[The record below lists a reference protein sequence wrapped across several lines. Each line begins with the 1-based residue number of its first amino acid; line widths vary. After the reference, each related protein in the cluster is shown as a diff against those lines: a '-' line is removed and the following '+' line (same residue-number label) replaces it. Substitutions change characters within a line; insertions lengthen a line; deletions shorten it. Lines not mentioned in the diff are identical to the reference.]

1 MEFHVELVQA
11 KITKLNVENIADTSD
26 TFQLKTNQRASVFEP
41 KDDND
46 PTIMIKSEFSMF
58 DESEQLLAVNMNIEF
73 IFKFDPIPND
83 RTEIAS
89 KYCPTI
95 MSEKSV
101 DMASAILRE
110 MGHQIV
116 IGKQ

>member
-1 MEFHVELVQA
+1 MEYHVELIQA
-11 KITKLNVENIADTSD
+11 KITKLNIENIADTSD
-26 TFQLKTNQRASVFEP
+26 TFQLKTSQHASVFEP
-41 KDDND
+41 KDDSD
-46 PTIMIKSEFSMF
+46 PTLMIKSEFSMF
-58 DESEQLLAVNMNIEF
+58 DENKQLLAVNMDIEF
-73 IFKFDPIPND
+73 IFKFDPTPND